1 MLSFKPA
8 FSLFSFTFIKR
19 LFSSSLLSVSNSSPQ
34 FYQGEEVDA
43 LANRNNNAS
52 PVEMLPGRRE
62 TVEGMIKS
70 LEPEQGW
77 GMGQGR
83 GSTRADGTE

>member
-1 MLSFKPA
+1 M
-8 FSLFSFTFIKR
+8 
-19 LFSSSLLSVSNSSPQ
+19 
-34 FYQGEEVDA
+34 DA